1 MLSKAFAITSILLS
15 LRSSLVQVN
24 AQLTGTVGPT
34 NALSTKTV
42 TCSVLDYGG
51 EVGSSDIGPAI
62 LDAFNVS
69 LFSLCLVQEH

>member
-1 MLSKAFAITSILLS
+1 MSPFLS
-15 LRSSLVQVN
+15 QVG

-69 LFSLCLVQEH
+69 LTFAPAASGPRVTGMN